1 MARRPCCC
9 RTSAALARRSGRGR
23 HAGYGHGPCLCG
35 SYHACRG
42 RASMLVAPMSRGS
55 ALTQGASRMQ
65 PVLRLVSSNDPE
77 RSEREPPYHDP
88 LTDEPVLDAY
98 SQAVVRVAERVSP
111 AVVHIEVHSQRGSAS
126 RSDPRLAPDVRGHG
140 SGFLVTP
147 DGFIVTNSHVV
158 HGAAQ
163 LIVTLADGRREPAE
177 LIGDDPDTDVAVVRM
192 HAPQLVP
199 ARLGDSDTIR
209 VGQLV
214 VAIGNPYGFQCTV
227 TAGVVSA
234 LGRSLRSQSGRL
246 IDNVIQTDA
255 ALNPGNSGGPL
266 VTARGEVIG
275 VNTAVILPA
284 QGLCFAIGVNTATF
298 VAGRLIKDGRITRG
312 YLGVAGQNVPLIRHL
327 VRRHTLPVTSGM
339 LVLSVE
345 PHSPAQWVG
354 VCPGDVLGGYAGRPV
369 AGIDDLHRLLVEEQ
383 VGRAAPLL
391 VIRSGEI
398 LTLEIV
404 AEDARALTEPVRTV
418 RPAPPA

>member
-1 MARRPCCC
+1 GGDRDRRRRGAQACPHGARGRGPASD
-9 RTSAALARRSGRGR
+9 RSAWAGAAHSLPLIRQGAHASWARGACSPRGAGRLDTAWLQASLWPDAHAAAVHQRRSGRGR

-55 ALTQGASRMQ
+55 ALTKGASRMQ

-126 RSDPRLAPDVRGHG
+126 RWDPRLAPDVRGHG

-192 HAPQLVP
+192 HAPPLRP
-199 ARLGDSDTIR
+199 ARLGDSDTI
-209 VGQLV
+209 
-214 VAIGNPYGFQCTV
+214 
-227 TAGVVSA
+227 
-234 LGRSLRSQSGRL
+234 
-246 IDNVIQTDA
+246 
-255 ALNPGNSGGPL
+255 PL
-266 VTARGEVIG
+266 
-275 VNTAVILPA
+275 P
-284 QGLCFAIGVNTATF
+284 
-298 VAGRLIKDGRITRG
+298 
-312 YLGVAGQNVPLIRHL
+312 P
-327 VRRHTLPVTSGM
+327 
-339 LVLSVE
+339 
-345 PHSPAQWVG
+345 
-354 VCPGDVLGGYAGRPV
+354 
-369 AGIDDLHRLLVEEQ
+369 
-383 VGRAAPLL
+383 PLL
-391 VIRSGEI
+391 P
-398 LTLEIV
+398 L
-404 AEDARALTEPVRTV
+404 
-418 RPAPPA
+418 